1 MQFSSGVKKSSAGK
15 ETEKGTGKAMRGGR
29 GREKR
34 RKIDSMKSARNGRG
48 DGGAH
53 GGSRRFK
60 GTPPS

>member
-34 RKIDSMKSARNGRG
+34 RKIDNMKSARNGQTMRG
-48 DGGAH
+48 NGGVH
-53 GGSRRFK
+53 REWESEV
-60 GTPPS
+60 